1 MISIG
6 RERRISRF
14 GSPRRHSP
22 VRPVA
27 RSSGFQVRFARPV
40 RPSSGNIGPD
50 LGAVGCVGDLVRA
63 RRGGSKEA
71 GRVRPAWVQRRAGS
85 GEGGVKEFFGVPGSH
100 PVRGVPRLRIS
111 WHVARKRAICGRL
124 R

>member
-14 GSPRRHSP
+14 GSPRRHAP
-22 VRPVA
+22 GRPVA

-50 LGAVGCVGDLVRA
+50 RGAVGCVGDLVRA

-71 GRVRPAWVQRRAGS
+71 VRVSSAWVQRRAGS

-111 WHVARKRAICGRL
+111 WHVAKKRAICGRL